1 MPPSASP
8 VVPDPAPVP
17 RPDPSGMAAPA
28 RRVDPRILMVSM
40 WFPPVKGGS
49 AVLFD
54 NIYSRITDVDVTVLT
69 DRVMSPGDDRPAG
82 PYRIVRG
89 PVASAQAGVF
99 PPSALWARLRLAA
112 LMKRVNDGAPA
123 IVHCGKVLPEG
134 LGAML
139 WHLAGGPR
147 YLCWAHGE
155 DVTSS
160 GMSRELTAL
169 TRLVFGRAAAVIA
182 NSRNT
187 RRLVIER
194 GVSPEKV
201 HVVTPGVD
209 AGRFTPWVDGTV
221 IRRRYAPEADTVLV
235 SVGRLQRS
243 KGHDLA
249 ISAVAEL
256 GNEFPRLHYV
266 IAGDGPERGRLESMV
281 RDLGLER
288 RVTFAGLVDEATL
301 PAFYAASDIFVH
313 PNRIDGGVLEG
324 FGIVFLE
331 AAASARPSIG
341 GRTGGVAEAVVD
353 GVTGRLISGT
363 SAPEL
368 AAAIRELARSTEL
381 RKRMGEAGRER
392 VLRWFSWERAAQAVL
407 KIHKELGVVGSGQ

>member
-1 MPPSASP
+1 M
-8 VVPDPAPVP
+8 P
-17 RPDPSGMAAPA
+17 RPDRSDPSVRA
-28 RRVDPRILMVSM
+28 RRGDPGILMVSM

-69 DRVMSPGDDRPAG
+69 DRRMSPGEDRPEG
-82 PYRIVRG
+82 PYRIFHG
-89 PVASAQAGVF
+89 PVATADAGVF

-112 LMKRVNDGAPA
+112 AMKRVNGGAPA
-123 IVHCGKVLPEG
+123 LVHCGKVLPEG

-139 WHLAGGPR
+139 WNLVGGPK

-169 TRLVFGRAAAVIA
+169 TRLVYGRAAAVIA
-182 NSRNT
+182 NSQNT

-194 GVSPEKV
+194 GVRAEKV

-209 AGRFTPWVDGTV
+209 AERFTPRVDGTA
-221 IRRRYAPEADTVLV
+221 IRRQYAPDADLVLL

-249 ISAVAEL
+249 IAAVGEL
-256 GNEFPRLHYV
+256 QHEVPRLHYV

-281 RDLGLER
+281 RELGLER
-288 RVTFAGLVDEATL
+288 RVTFAGLVDEAAL

-331 AAASARPSIG
+331 AAASARPAIG
-341 GRTGGVAEAVVD
+341 GRTGGVAEAIAD
-353 GVTGRLISGT
+353 GVTGRLVSGT

-368 AAAIRELARSTEL
+368 AATIRELARSAEL
-381 RKRMGEAGRER
+381 RKQMGEAGRER
-392 VLRWFSWERAAQAVL
+392 VLRWFSWDRAAQAVL
-407 KIHKELGVVGSGQ
+407 KIHQELSNVDRAC

>member
-1 MPPSASP
+1 MDVEHTRPE
-8 VVPDPAPVP
+8 P
-17 RPDPSGMAAPA
+17 RPTGTGPA
-28 RRVDPRILMVSM
+28 ILMTSM

-69 DRVMSPGDDRPAG
+69 DATSSPGADKTEW
-82 PYRIVRG
+82 PYRVFRG
-89 PVASAQAGVF
+89 EIATDDYGLIR
-99 PPSALWARLRLAA
+99 PSAFLARTRLARLMR
-112 LMKRVNDGAPA
+112 RVNGGAPA
-123 IVHCGKVLPEG
+123 IVHCGKAFPEG

-139 WHLAGGPR
+139 WNLAGGPK

-160 GMSRELTAL
+160 ATSRELTAL
-169 TRLVFGRAAAVIA
+169 SHAVFGRAAAVIA
-182 NSRNT
+182 NSQNT

-194 GVSPEKV
+194 GVCSDKV

-209 AGRFTPWVDGTV
+209 AERFTPWVDGSA
-221 IRRRYAPEADTVLV
+221 IRRQFAPNADLLLV

-249 ISAVAEL
+249 ISAVNALRHEL
-256 GNEFPRLHYV
+256 PRLQYL
-266 IAGDGPERGRLESMV
+266 IAGDGPERARLEGMV
-281 RDLGLER
+281 RDLGLQDH
-288 RVTFAGLVDEATL
+288 VTFAGIVEERLL

-331 AAASARPSIG
+331 AAASARPAIG
-341 GRTGGVAEAVVD
+341 GKTGGVAEAVLD
-353 GVTGRLISGT
+353 GVTGRLVSGT
-363 SAPEL
+363 DAPEL
-368 AAAIRELARSTEL
+368 AETIRDLARSPEK
-381 RKRMGEAGRER
+381 RKQMGAEGRER
-392 VLRWFSWERAAQAVL
+392 VLRWFTWERAAQAVL
-407 KIHKELGVVGSGQ
+407 KIHKELA